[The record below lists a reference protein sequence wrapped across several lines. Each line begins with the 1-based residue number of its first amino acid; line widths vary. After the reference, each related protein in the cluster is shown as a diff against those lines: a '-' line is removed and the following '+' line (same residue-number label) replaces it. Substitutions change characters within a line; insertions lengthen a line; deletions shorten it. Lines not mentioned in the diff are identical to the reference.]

1 MKTTAATSL
10 RRIEIG
16 NIIKRIDLFMLMQS
30 ITSLTFFTVVLIL
43 PLVAVISRAFT
54 YGDVISLQWFYSIL
68 TDRYFISLT
77 PTGGKLFNVFGD
89 VMYLWGLDY
98 GVILNSIIVAA
109 IVTLLCSIIGI
120 ITAFI
125 MARYNFPGKNIFRVA
140 IVVPMLATPFV
151 NAYVL
156 GKLFHPRNG
165 FLNIIFYEVLHLSL
179 IHI

>member
-77 PTGGKLFNVFGD
+77 PTGGKLFNIFGD
-89 VMYLWGLDY
+89 VTVSYTHL
-98 GVILNSIIVAA
+98 
-109 IVTLLCSIIGI
+109 TLP
-120 ITAFI
+120 TTE
-125 MARYNFPGKNIFRVA
+125 RV
-140 IVVPMLATPFV
+140 
-151 NAYVL
+151 
-156 GKLFHPRNG
+156 
-165 FLNIIFYEVLHLSL
+165 
-179 IHI
+179 